1 MNFYILTLFPEMVM
15 NGLSTSITGRAIES
29 GKLHIEA
36 INIRDYTQDKH
47 NHVDDYPYGGGAGM
61 VMQAQPVYD
70 AYTAL
75 VEKLGRKPW
84 VIYMT
89 PQGRTFNQG
98 IAQELSEKED
108 IVLLCGHYEGIDERV
123 LEMIVDDYMSGLC
136 SFVLVIDCSSRHSFM
151 SLWFPESSTSGT
163 FFPMNSG
170 GLVYCGY
177 SSRLLMTMMAMVL
190 AFSFTGCGNK
200 KADETTATTEAA
212 SEVKDEFIKFVGT
225 DIPKMDTEEAEIM
238 KKFNSYFAEGTAVDT
253 DALLKDLT
261 DNLLP
266 NYKTFLDDV
275 QAIEVKTD
283 EVKALKDQYYDAMNA
298 QYEAMQKV
306 EAAVKDKNKD
316 IQTEAQKLLSDAQSK
331 YTAYNDAVYALAQ
344 KENVTLN
351 GEIATTAT
359 SEAGSTTEANTEAI
373 DPSEAMTDEVETT
386 EAAQ

>member
-1 MNFYILTLFPEMVM
+1 MK
-15 NGLSTSITGRAIES
+15 R
-29 GKLHIEA
+29 
-36 INIRDYTQDKH
+36 
-47 NHVDDYPYGGGAGM
+47 
-61 VMQAQPVYD
+61 
-70 AYTAL
+70 
-75 VEKLGRKPW
+75 
-84 VIYMT
+84 
-89 PQGRTFNQG
+89 
-98 IAQELSEKED
+98 
-108 IVLLCGHYEGIDERV
+108 
-123 LEMIVDDYMSGLC
+123 
-136 SFVLVIDCSSRHSFM
+136 
-151 SLWFPESSTSGT
+151 
-163 FFPMNSG
+163 
-170 GLVYCGY
+170 
-177 SSRLLMTMMAMVL
+177 RLLMTMMAMIL

-200 KADETTATTEAA
+200 KADEATATTEAA

-238 KKFNSYFAEGTAVDT
+238 KKFNSYFAEGTAVYT

-266 NYKTFLDDV
+266 DYKTFLDDV

>member
-1 MNFYILTLFPEMVM
+1 MK
-15 NGLSTSITGRAIES
+15 R
-29 GKLHIEA
+29 
-36 INIRDYTQDKH
+36 
-47 NHVDDYPYGGGAGM
+47 
-61 VMQAQPVYD
+61 
-70 AYTAL
+70 
-75 VEKLGRKPW
+75 
-84 VIYMT
+84 
-89 PQGRTFNQG
+89 
-98 IAQELSEKED
+98 
-108 IVLLCGHYEGIDERV
+108 
-123 LEMIVDDYMSGLC
+123 
-136 SFVLVIDCSSRHSFM
+136 
-151 SLWFPESSTSGT
+151 
-163 FFPMNSG
+163 
-170 GLVYCGY
+170 
-177 SSRLLMTMMAMVL
+177 RLLMTMMAMVL

-225 DIPKMDTEEAEIM
+225 DIPK
-238 KKFNSYFAEGTAVDT
+238 VDT

-266 NYKTFLDDV
+266 NYKTFLDDI

>member
-1 MNFYILTLFPEMVM
+1 MK
-15 NGLSTSITGRAIES
+15 R
-29 GKLHIEA
+29 
-36 INIRDYTQDKH
+36 
-47 NHVDDYPYGGGAGM
+47 
-61 VMQAQPVYD
+61 
-70 AYTAL
+70 
-75 VEKLGRKPW
+75 
-84 VIYMT
+84 
-89 PQGRTFNQG
+89 
-98 IAQELSEKED
+98 
-108 IVLLCGHYEGIDERV
+108 
-123 LEMIVDDYMSGLC
+123 
-136 SFVLVIDCSSRHSFM
+136 
-151 SLWFPESSTSGT
+151 
-163 FFPMNSG
+163 
-170 GLVYCGY
+170 
-177 SSRLLMTMMAMVL
+177 RLLMTMMAMVL

-200 KADETTATTEAA
+200 KADEATATTEAA

-238 KKFNSYFAEGTAVDT
+238 KKFNSYFAEETAVDT